1 MRAKAYIVHRAMCA
15 PELEWSK
22 PKDCLL
28 AEPLY
33 AKREWQGLTDAELL
47 EIYGFTPAP
56 NAPDFI
62 HEGAKQEI
70 ISMLRQVEAKLKEK
84 NGL

>member
-1 MRAKAYIVHRAMCA
+1 MRVRAYIVHRAMCA

-33 AKREWQGLTDAELL
+33 AKHEWQGLTDEQIDA
-47 EIYGFTPAP
+47 IQMPRD
-56 NAPDFI
+56 PDYDDKIRFARAI
-62 HEGAKQEI
+62 
-70 ISMLRQVEAKLKEK
+70 EAKLKEK
-84 NGL
+84 NT